1 MGFKDF
7 DAARRER
14 DLEPVAFT
22 LGGERFD
29 CLPVCPAPVLFDYA
43 AAGSRTTLQS
53 YNAAVAFI
61 VGVLADG
68 EDRFRDALASK
79 TNPVD
84 YETIAAVVSWLVEHY
99 TGRPTERPS
108 ASPSGASATGRSS
121 SKKPKKASGRSA
133 GAPR

>member
-14 DLEPVAFT
+14 DLEPVAFL
-22 LGGERFD
+22 LGGERFE
-29 CLPVCPAPVLFDYA
+29 CLPVCPATVLFDYA
-43 AAGSRTTLQS
+43 ARETTTTRQH
-53 YNAAVAFI
+53 YDAAVDFI
-61 VGVLADG
+61 VGVLADD
-68 EDRFRDALASK
+68 EERFRKALTSK
-79 TNPVD
+79 TDPVD
-84 YETIAAVVSWLVEHY
+84 YETVAAVVAWLVGHY

-121 SKKPKKASGRSA
+121 SKKPRKASGRSA

>member
-22 LGGERFD
+22 LGGDRFE
-29 CLPVCPAPVLFDYA
+29 CLPVCPAPVLFEYA
-43 AAGSRTTLQS
+43 ARENRTTVQA
-53 YNAAVAFI
+53 YTAAVDFI
-61 VGVLADG
+61 VGVLADD
-68 EDRFRDALASK
+68 EERFRKALASK
-79 TNPVD
+79 TDPVD
-84 YETIAAVVSWLVEHY
+84 YETVAAVVSWLVAHY

-108 ASPSGASATGRSS
+108 ASPGGESATGRSS
-121 SKKPKKASGRSA
+121 SRKPKKASGRSA

>member
-1 MGFKDF
+1 VGFKDF

-14 DLEPVAFT
+14 DLEEVAFSV
-22 LGGERFD
+22 GGERFE
-29 CLPVCPAPVLFDYA
+29 CLPVCPATVLFDYA
-43 AAGSRTTLQS
+43 ARDTNTVRQQ
-53 YNAAVAFI
+53 YEAAVAFI
-61 VGVLADG
+61 VGVLDDD
-68 EDRFRDALASK
+68 EERFRKALTSK
-79 TNPVD
+79 ANPVD
-84 YETIAAVVSWLVEHY
+84 YETIAAVVSWLVGHY